1 MKMYEEET
9 REVVDYREKW
19 GILKDASEEL
29 QEEIVCL
36 KVKIGKAI
44 LNLKDSVNLQIKNK
58 IKIQNFV

>member
-19 GILKDASEEL
+19 GNLKDASEEL